1 MTMDDRTRRLDM
13 VTTQLAARG
22 VRDARVLEAMREVPR
37 HLFVPESA
45 RHEAY
50 DDRPLPIGEA
60 QTISQPYMVAVMT
73 QALAPLEADR
83 VLEIGT
89 GSGYQTAIL
98 ARLAGSVVSIER
110 HAALAARARTVLDS
124 LGITNVDIHVGDG
137 TEGWPDDAPFDRILV
152 TAGAPNVPESLRQQL
167 ADGGR
172 LVIPVGAS
180 GFQHVT
186 IVDRHGDQY
195 TERQGDACVFVPL
208 IGRLGWPNSLPE
220 RAAVRP
226 PERPESASQ
235 AQACKQLSRRY
246 FPVGNQDNCQY
257 MDGGVEFCI
266 IFPSHS
272 AVSCIND
279 GLNRPSCPTRPTRDG
294 NVMTIKKRNRV
305 LAIDDEPSM
314 IEWLKILLEHEG
326 YEVRT
331 AMIGTRGEEIFKTWK
346 PDVVVTDMMLPDADG
361 LELLRKFKQIHADTE
376 VIVVTGHGSVVK
388 AVEAMKAG
396 AHSFVE
402 KPIEPDTLLAML
414 ERAIERRDLVGENLL
429 LKQKLEGQFRFGNI
443 IGKSKKMHEVLELV
457 ESVAGSDAN
466 ILIQGENGTGK
477 ELIANAIHYNSK
489 RAKGPFIKINCAAIP
504 KDLIESEL
512 FGYKKGAFTGAA
524 TDREG
529 LFEMSE
535 GGSLLLDEIGEMPPY
550 LQTKLLRVLQEREYR
565 PIGSDRI
572 VRVDFRLICA
582 TNIDLDA
589 ALRDG
594 KLREDLYFRIN
605 TITLRVPPLRE
616 RTEDIP
622 LLCEHFL
629 EKYRQRHQR
638 NVKSIAPAAYHVLI
652 RHRWPGNVRELEN
665 VIERGVL
672 VAKGSEITVNDL
684 PESLR
689 TESSTTTEFVIPPH
703 RTLAEIEKMAILQ
716 TLQRTNWN
724 KQEAAQILGLY
735 RPTLYSKMKKHEI
748 QDGGKGAAR
757 RAAPVQ

>member
-1 MTMDDRTRRLDM
+1 MN
-13 VTTQLAARG
+13 G
-22 VRDARVLEAMREVPR
+22 
-37 HLFVPESA
+37 
-45 RHEAY
+45 
-50 DDRPLPIGEA
+50 
-60 QTISQPYMVAVMT
+60 
-73 QALAPLEADR
+73 
-83 VLEIGT
+83 
-89 GSGYQTAIL
+89 
-98 ARLAGSVVSIER
+98 
-110 HAALAARARTVLDS
+110 
-124 LGITNVDIHVGDG
+124 
-137 TEGWPDDAPFDRILV
+137 
-152 TAGAPNVPESLRQQL
+152 
-167 ADGGR
+167 
-172 LVIPVGAS
+172 
-180 GFQHVT
+180 
-186 IVDRHGDQY
+186 
-195 TERQGDACVFVPL
+195 
-208 IGRLGWPNSLPE
+208 
-220 RAAVRP
+220 
-226 PERPESASQ
+226 
-235 AQACKQLSRRY
+235 
-246 FPVGNQDNCQY
+246 
-257 MDGGVEFCI
+257 
-266 IFPSHS
+266 
-272 AVSCIND
+272 
-279 GLNRPSCPTRPTRDG
+279 
-294 NVMTIKKRNRV
+294 KKKNRV

-331 AMIGTRGEEIFKTWK
+331 AMIGTRGEEIFKSWK
-346 PDVVVTDMMLPDADG
+346 PDVVVTDMMLPDVDG
-361 LELLRKFKQIHADTE
+361 LELLRRFKQTHPDTE
-376 VIVVTGHGSVVK
+376 VIVITGHGSVQK

-396 AHSFVE
+396 AFEFAE
-402 KPIEPDTLLAML
+402 KPVDADALLAKL
-414 ERAIERRDLVGENLL
+414 ERAIERRDLLGENLL
-429 LKQKLEGQFRFGNI
+429 LKQKIENQFRFGNI

-524 TDREG
+524 SDKEG
-529 LFEMSE
+529 LFEMAE

-629 EKYRQRHQR
+629 DKYKQRHQR
-638 NVKSIAPAAYHVLI
+638 PTIKSIAPAAYHVLI
-652 RHRWPGNVRELEN
+652 RHRWPGNVREIEN

-672 VAKGSEITVNDL
+672 VTKGSEIGVSDL

-689 TESSTTTEFVIPPH
+689 TESTTASEFVIPPH

-748 QDGGKGAAR
+748 QDAGKSGAR
-757 RAAPVQ
+757 RIAQA

>member
-1 MTMDDRTRRLDM
+1 MNTR
-13 VTTQLAARG
+13 
-22 VRDARVLEAMREVPR
+22 
-37 HLFVPESA
+37 
-45 RHEAY
+45 
-50 DDRPLPIGEA
+50 
-60 QTISQPYMVAVMT
+60 
-73 QALAPLEADR
+73 
-83 VLEIGT
+83 
-89 GSGYQTAIL
+89 
-98 ARLAGSVVSIER
+98 
-110 HAALAARARTVLDS
+110 
-124 LGITNVDIHVGDG
+124 
-137 TEGWPDDAPFDRILV
+137 
-152 TAGAPNVPESLRQQL
+152 
-167 ADGGR
+167 
-172 LVIPVGAS
+172 
-180 GFQHVT
+180 
-186 IVDRHGDQY
+186 
-195 TERQGDACVFVPL
+195 
-208 IGRLGWPNSLPE
+208 
-220 RAAVRP
+220 
-226 PERPESASQ
+226 
-235 AQACKQLSRRY
+235 
-246 FPVGNQDNCQY
+246 
-257 MDGGVEFCI
+257 
-266 IFPSHS
+266 
-272 AVSCIND
+272 
-279 GLNRPSCPTRPTRDG
+279 
-294 NVMTIKKRNRV
+294 KKHRV

-331 AMIGTRGEEIFKTWK
+331 AMIGTRGEEIFRTWRPDAVITDMLL
-346 PDVVVTDMMLPDADG
+346 PDVDG
-361 LELLRKFKQIHADTE
+361 LELLRRFKQTYAGAE
-376 VIVVTGHGSVVK
+376 VIVITGHGSIPK
-388 AVEAMKAG
+388 AVDAMKAG

-402 KPIEPDTLLAML
+402 KPIEPDALLAVL
-414 ERAIERRDLVGENLL
+414 ERAIERRDLHSENLQ
-429 LKQKLEGQFRFGNI
+429 LKRQLEGRFQFGNI
-443 IGKSKKMHEVLELV
+443 IGKSRKMHEALDLV
-457 ESVAGSDAN
+457 ESVAASDAN

-512 FGYKKGAFTGAA
+512 FGYKKGSFTGAVS
-524 TDREG
+524 DKEG

-535 GGSLLLDEIGEMPPY
+535 GGSLLLDEIGEMPSY

-582 TNIDLDA
+582 TNIDLEA

-605 TITLRVPPLRE
+605 TIALRVPPLRE

-638 NVKSIAPAAYHVLI
+638 NIKSIAPAAYHVLI

-672 VAKGSEITVNDL
+672 VTKGQEITVGDL

-689 TESSTTTEFVIPPH
+689 EDTTTTAEFVIPPH
-703 RTLAEIEKMAILQ
+703 RTLAEIEKMAIIQ

-748 QDGGKGAAR
+748 QDGSKAAGAR
-757 RAAPVQ
+757 RASA